1 MTRTSLPVALLALM
15 LPAGALQA
23 QPVPDDVVRAEVIG
37 GWRTADGTHMAALHL
52 TLAEG
57 WKTYW
62 RAPGDAGIAPQF
74 DWRGSTNIAGVA
86 FHWPRPDVFDLNGM
100 RTLGYSHEVVLPM
113 EFTPRDDGGPMAISA
128 EVNLGVCAE
137 VCVPVTL
144 RLDADL
150 PDATRPDPA
159 IRAALAQVPPGA
171 VPDRITCTVEP
182 LRDGL
187 RLTADIGIAA
197 MGPDETVVVELS
209 DPTIW
214 VSGADVSRDGA
225 SLRAIVDMVPAT
237 AQPFALDRSGVRIT
251 ILAGGRAADLRGCPS

>member
-1 MTRTSLPVALLALM
+1 MTRALLSAALLALI
-15 LPAGALQA
+15 LPAGAALA

-37 GWRTADGTHMAALHL
+37 GWRTADGTHMAALRL

-74 DWRGSTNIAGVA
+74 DWRGSTNIGGVA
-86 FHWPRPDVFDLNGM
+86 FHWPRPDVFHLNGM
-100 RTLGYSHEVVLPM
+100 RTLGYSDELILPM
-113 EFTPRDDGGPMAISA
+113 EFTPRDGGPMAISA

-144 RLDADL
+144 HLNAAL
-150 PDATRPDPA
+150 PEAAGPDPV

-171 VPDRITCTVEP
+171 VPDRIACSVEP

-225 SLRAIVDMVPAT
+225 SLRATVDMVPAT

-251 ILAGGRAADLRGCPS
+251 ILAGGRAVDLKGCPS